1 MDFSYDDAKRLD
13 FYKGCGYLPQIIT
26 TQVAL
31 KHSNNA
37 DGEIGSIREMIKEV
51 SPIVG
56 IGRDGV
62 FAVPK
67 GRFYAGSNPEKG
79 DELISIGDMTRLI
92 ARSSGKA
99 VYVEPDYLAAYGMV
113 QSIPSLIEIQGVS
126 KYLSLEISQRMKAI
140 GDMEDNNSEGKL
152 LLNTIIF
159 EKANKLK
166 DILGDGPVSISTLNM
181 KGISAKRVLCTSI
194 KDAINPFAEIF
205 NPMYFEAEEMDM
217 NVSEQILSICEEIIE
232 EYTGR
237 FS

>member
-13 FYKGCGYLPQIIT
+13 FYRGCGYLPQIIT

-31 KHSNNA
+31 KHSNGVS
-37 DGEIGSIREMIKEV
+37 GEIGAIHDMIKEV

-99 VYVEPDYLAAYGMV
+99 VYVEPDYLAVYGMV
-113 QSIPSLIEIQGVS
+113 NSTPSLVEVQGVS
-126 KYLSLEISQRMKAI
+126 KYLSLEISQRMREI
-140 GDMEDNNSEGKL
+140 GEMEDDDTKGRMV
-152 LLNTIIF
+152 LNTIIS
-159 EKANKLK
+159 EKAVKLK
-166 DILGDGPVSISTLNM
+166 RILGDDPIAISTLNS
-181 KGISAKRVLCTSI
+181 KGISAKRILCASI
-194 KDAINPFAEIF
+194 KELINPFAEIF
-205 NPMYFEAEEMDM
+205 NPMFFEAREMEMDI
-217 NVSEQILSICEEIIE
+217 SEQILSICEEIIE

-237 FS
+237 SS